1 MRARTGAP
9 KGSGKMREEIMEILS
24 ELLPGVDFEHAESLA
39 DDGVIDSLNVVN
51 IVTEI
56 AVKYDVE
63 IPFEALVNE
72 NFNSVD
78 AIVRLVQALR
88 DGTYGE

>member
-1 MRARTGAP
+1 M
-9 KGSGKMREEIMEILS
+9 KEKILEILND
-24 ELLPGVDFEHAESLA
+24 LIPNVDFENATSLA
-39 DDGVIDSLNVVN
+39 DDGIIDSINVVN

-56 AVKYDVE
+56 AIEFDVQ

-78 AIVRLVQALR
+78 SIVNLVKKLQ
-88 DGTYGE
+88 GN

>member
-1 MRARTGAP
+1 
-9 KGSGKMREEIMEILS
+9 MREQILEILQD
-24 ELLPGVDFEHAESLA
+24 LMPDVDFENATSLA
-39 DDGVIDSLNVVN
+39 DDGIIDSINVVN

-56 AVKYDVE
+56 AINFDVQ

-78 AIVRLVQALR
+78 TIVALVKKLQRTLS
-88 DGTYGE
+88 TQQP